1 MNKQTEQMNTIH
13 RSDARLE
20 EIPRLVVAAVQG
32 RSGKTT
38 FTIGLQRA
46 LRERGLLLQG
56 FKKGPDYIDPSWST
70 FASGVPCRNLDAIM
84 MTREQILHSFV
95 SHSRDKDIAIV
106 EGAMGIFDGLD
117 WQGTSS
123 TAELAYVLDAP
134 VVLVVNTTRITRSVA
149 AIING
154 VAGFDERIRIG
165 GVVLNQ
171 VARPRHLNIMQ
182 KAIEE
187 YCDVPL
193 LGAIPKAKD
202 VEIPDRH
209 LGLVPAGE
217 RDALQARIDGLAKLV
232 ADNVDLDAVLA
243 VAKTA
248 SPLSDPFPQQEM
260 VKIEGKVK
268 IGVFR
273 DRAFSFYYPENL
285 EALEAEGAELVMI
298 DALTDT
304 LPDVDALYI
313 GGGFPEVFAAEL
325 EKNVALRTAVKKA
338 SDDGMPIYAECG
350 GLMYLV
356 RELISENN
364 HYQMAGVFDCSVAME
379 KRPVGLGYAF
389 QRVTEENPF
398 FTAGSRVVG
407 HEFHHSRVH
416 FPENALAAH
425 YGFVTERGKGIAEVD
440 GVLYDGL
447 VTKNTLATYHHFH
460 AASSGEWARNFVALA
475 RVFYKNK

>member
-1 MNKQTEQMNTIH
+1 MTKNTEQLHTIH
-13 RSDARLE
+13 
-20 EIPRLVVAAVQG
+20 IPRLVVAAVQG

-70 FASGVPCRNLDAIM
+70 FASGVACRNLDSIM
-84 MTREQILHSFV
+84 MTKEQILHSFIT
-95 SHSRDKDIAIV
+95 HAQDKDIAIV

-117 WQGTSS
+117 WQGSNS
-123 TAELAYVLDAP
+123 TAELAYILNAP

-149 AIING
+149 ALING
-154 VAGFDERIRIG
+154 VANFDKRIHVA

-182 KAIEE
+182 KVIEE

-193 LGAIPKAKD
+193 LGALPKAKN

-209 LGLVPAGE
+209 LGLIPASE
-217 RDALQARIDGLAKLV
+217 QDALQARIDGLAKLV

-243 VAKTA
+243 LANDA
-248 SPLSDPFPQQEM
+248 APLVDPMPEQVPVRVESS
-260 VKIEGKVK
+260 VR

-285 EALEAEGAELVMI
+285 ETLQQEGAELVEL
-298 DALTDT
+298 DALHDT
-304 LPDVDALYI
+304 LPELDGLYI

-325 EKNVALRTAVKKA
+325 EANSAMRLAVRQA
-338 SDDGMPIYAECG
+338 SEDGMPIYAECG

-356 RELISENN
+356 RELVSENN
-364 HYQMAGVFDCSVAME
+364 HYNMAGIFDASVVME

-389 QRVTEENPF
+389 QRVTADNPF
-398 FTAGSRVVG
+398 FPEGMRVVG

-416 FPENALAAH
+416 FAQEAPEPR
-425 YGFVTERGKGIAEVD
+425 YGFITERGKGIAEQD
-440 GVLYDGL
+440 GKVCDGL
-447 VTKNTLATYHHFH
+447 VAKNTLATYHHFH
-460 AASSGEWARNFVALA
+460 AASSPLWAKRFVALA
-475 RVFYKNK
+475 REFHKNK

>member
-1 MNKQTEQMNTIH
+1 MNNKTEQLNTI
-13 RSDARLE
+13 D
-20 EIPRLVVAAVQG
+20 IPRLVVAAVQG

-70 FASGVPCRNLDAIM
+70 FASGIQCRNLDGVM
-84 MTREQILHSFV
+84 MTREQILHSFIT
-95 SHSRDKDIAIV
+95 HTRDKDIAIV

-117 WQGTSS
+117 WKGSNS
-123 TAELAYVLDAP
+123 TAELAYILNAP
-134 VVLVVNTTRITRSVA
+134 IVLVVNTTRITRSVA

-154 VAGFDERIRIG
+154 VVNFDPRIRIG

-193 LGAIPKAKD
+193 FGAIPKTRE

-217 RDALQARIDGLAKLV
+217 RDALQTRIDGLAKLV
-232 ADNVDLDAVLA
+232 ADNVNLDAIMDL
-243 VAKTA
+243 AKTA
-248 SPLSDPFPQQEM
+248 APLTDPRPQHAKT
-260 VKIEGKVK
+260 VANDPVK
-268 IGVFR
+268 IGIFR

-285 EALEAEGAELVMI
+285 EALQAEGAELVSINAMTDSLPVI
-298 DALTDT
+298 DG
-304 LPDVDALYI
+304 LYI

-325 EKNVALRTAVKKA
+325 ESNTDLRRAVKRA
-338 SDDGMPIYAECG
+338 SAQGMPIYAECG
-350 GLMYLV
+350 GLMYLA
-356 RELISENN
+356 REIVSENV
-364 HYQMAGVFDCSVAME
+364 HYQMAGVFDCSVEME
-379 KRPVGLGYAF
+379 KRPVGLGYSF
-389 QRVTEENPF
+389 QHVMADNPF
-398 FTAGSRVVG
+398 FTPGTRVVG

-416 FPENALAAH
+416 FPSNAPSAH
-425 YGFVTERGKGIAEVD
+425 YGFTTERGKGIAEEN
-440 GVLYDGL
+440 GQLYDGL
-447 VTKNTLATYHHFH
+447 LSDRTLATYHHFH
-460 AASSGEWARNFVALA
+460 AVSDEIWARNFVSLA
-475 RVFYKNK
+475 REFHKNK